1 MAVMGSSG
9 SLAAGVSI
17 VSITRYFQPIG
28 RGVLCGRSHWF
39 ACLAIPTA
47 GRYTHL
53 FSGKRVAMRAKR
65 SGVLVCGVLVL
76 GSTGWA
82 QAANACGNL
91 TSLRIPGVEIVKAEM
106 APVGNAAPLPQGWP
120 GYTGPLPAHCRVDG
134 VINRRKG
141 ADGEEFGIGFAVAL
155 PEGWNGDFL
164 MQGGGG
170 GNGYVSQPIG
180 SAAAGDKPGLTR
192 GFAVASTD
200 TGHKAKTGPFD
211 FSFMRDEQAMLD
223 FAYLAN
229 AEVAGVA
236 KQIIA
241 QYYGKA
247 AAYSYFA
254 GCSTGGR
261 EGMIL
266 SQRYPTVFNGII
278 SGDPAMDTGF
288 SNLAASRW
296 SVVNWNQ
303 IAPKDASGKPITAEA
318 FTDADRKLMHDVLLK
333 QCDAKDGVADGMIF
347 DPMDCDFDPAMVAC
361 KAGQSDGCIA
371 PEKAAAI
378 ERVFAGPKDLHG
390 DNVYPGFL
398 YDTGITY
405 TAPIPGLLAMRGGFL
420 GMPVTDTKMDVDK
433 EAAAAAQPLVDSIS
447 TNLTTFSANGGKLIF
462 YHGDSDPWFSPLDTL
477 DYYKKMAAANGGL
490 DKVEQWSQIYLVPGM
505 SHCGGGG
512 AALDDFD
519 MLGALAN
526 WVEKRTAPESVVATG
541 KAFPGRSRPLCAYPK
556 HAQYRGF
563 GNAEDAANFECR

>member
-1 MAVMGSSG
+1 MLVKAS
-9 SLAAGVSI
+9 
-17 VSITRYFQPIG
+17 
-28 RGVLCGRSHWF
+28 CGF
-39 ACLAIPTA
+39 V
-47 GRYTHL
+47 G
-53 FSGKRVAMRAKR
+53 M
-65 SGVLVCGVLVL
+65 LVL
-76 GSTGWA
+76 ATSGWGQPTDQCA
-82 QAANACGNL
+82 NL
-91 TSLRIPGVEIVKAEM
+91 TSLKIPGVEITRAAQVAAGPAE
-106 APVGNAAPLPQGWP
+106 PLPQGWP
-120 GYTGPLPAHCRVDG
+120 GYRGMLPAHCRVDG

-141 ADGEEFGIGFAVAL
+141 MDGEEFGIGFAVAM

-170 GNGYVSQPIG
+170 GNGYIAQPIG
-180 SAAAGDKPGLTR
+180 GTAAGDKPGLVR

-236 KQIIA
+236 KQLIA

-247 AAYSYFA
+247 AAHSYFV

-266 SQRYPTVFNGII
+266 SQRYPSVFNGIV

-303 IAPKDASGKPITAEA
+303 IAPKDASGKPNTAEA
-318 FTDADRKLMHDVLLK
+318 FTDADRKVIADGLLK
-333 QCDAKDGVADGMIF
+333 RCDAKDGVADGMIF
-347 DPMDCDFDPAMVAC
+347 DPLGCDFDPAMVEC
-361 KAGQSDGCIA
+361 KAGQSDGCLPA
-371 PEKAAAI
+371 EKVAAI

-405 TAPIPGLLAMRGGFL
+405 DGPIPGLLAMRGGFL
-420 GMPVTDTKMDVDK
+420 GRPVTDTQMDVDK
-433 EAAAAAQPLVDSIS
+433 EAAAASQPLVDSLS

-477 DYYKKMAAANGGL
+477 DYYRKMAAANGGL

-505 SHCGGGG
+505 SHCGGG
-512 AALDDFD
+512 AATLDDFD
-519 MLGALAN
+519 MLGAVVQ
-526 WVEKRTAPESVVATG
+526 WVEQGTVPERVIATG
-541 KAFPGRSRPLCAYPK
+541 RDFPGRSRPLCAYPK
-556 HAQYRGF
+556 HAQYKGT
-563 GNAEDAANFECR
+563 GSTEDAANFECR